1 MSHHLQVSLNP
12 EIDHSSFRVFSGLG
26 QQLGP
31 IVLFGASGVVDGLAG
46 IFPKTVCR
54 LFRLASKTPL
64 DMESLEEARR
74 LQWLVASAEE
84 FVGGRGVLGVREAL
98 YKALGFGNLSG
109 GRLPLRGSLAEGS
122 HENWCGI
129 LDQMKEEESK
139 L

>member
-1 MSHHLQVSLNP
+1 M
-12 EIDHSSFRVFSGLG
+12 
-26 QQLGP
+26 
-31 IVLFGASGVVDGLAG
+31 LFGASGVVDGLAG

-54 LFRLASKTPL
+54 LFELVSKNPL
-64 DMESLEEARR
+64 DTRSLEEARR

-122 HENWCGI
+122 QENWCSI
-129 LDQMKEEESK
+129 LDKMREEESK